1 VLLEPSRDLIG
12 ISRIGRHPDRESQ
25 PNMNSVRTHVDG
37 GRFQGMDMIERR
49 SALLAWLQ
57 SAGRVEVAAA
67 ALRFD
72 TAEMTIRRDLDA
84 LVGQGAARRVRGGA
98 ISLLLRA
105 EEPPFSVRAVAAGDA
120 KRRIGRVAADL
131 LAEGES
137 VVLDSGTT
145 ALEVARCLAGRR
157 VTVMP
162 LSLHAAWLLA
172 SGEGVR
178 LLMPGGDVRPGELS
192 LVGPLA
198 TASLAAL
205 RFDTAVLSCCGL
217 SDGQVT
223 AHDLGDA
230 EVKRAMRA
238 AALVADGS
246 KFARS
251 ATAVVCA
258 ASEVDVVVTDS
269 SVPADAAAGLRG
281 CGVEVLPV

>member
-1 VLLEPSRDLIG
+1 
-12 ISRIGRHPDRESQ
+12 
-25 PNMNSVRTHVDG
+25 
-37 GRFQGMDMIERR
+37 MDAVERR
-49 SALLAWLQ
+49 SALLASLQ
-57 SAGRVEVAAA
+57 GTGRVEVAEAA
-67 ALRFD
+67 RRFG

-84 LVGQGAARRVRGGA
+84 LVAQGAARRVRGGA
-98 ISLLLRA
+98 VSLLLRA
-105 EEPPFSVRAVAAGDA
+105 EEPPFSVRTVAAGDA

-131 LAEGES
+131 LVDGES

-162 LSLHAAWLLA
+162 LSLHAASVLA
-172 SGEGVR
+172 PIDGVR
-178 LLMPGGDVRPGELS
+178 LLMAGGEVRSGELS

-198 TASLAAL
+198 TTSLGAL
-205 RFDTAVLSCCGL
+205 RFDTAILSCCGL
-217 SDGQVT
+217 ADGQVT

-238 AALVADGS
+238 SASRTVLVADSS

-258 ASEVDVVVTDS
+258 VSELDVIITDS
-269 SVPADAAAGLRG
+269 SVPIETAAAVRG
-281 CGVEVLPV
+281 CGVEIRTV

>member
-1 VLLEPSRDLIG
+1 MIGRRAALLE
-12 ISRIGRHPDRESQ
+12 
-25 PNMNSVRTHVDG
+25 
-37 GRFQGMDMIERR
+37 
-49 SALLAWLQ
+49 WLQ
-57 SAGRVEVAAA
+57 REGRVDVTAA

-84 LVGQGAARRVRGGA
+84 LVAQGAARRVRGGA

-105 EEPPFSVRAVAAGDA
+105 EEPPFALREVAAGDA
-120 KRRIGRVAADL
+120 KRRIGRVGADL

-137 VVLDSGTT
+137 VVIDSGTT

-157 VTVMP
+157 ITVMP
-162 LSLHAAWLLA
+162 LSLHAAWSLA
-172 SGEGVR
+172 GADGVR
-178 LLMPGGDVRPGELS
+178 LLMPGGEVRPGELAM
-192 LVGPLA
+192 VGPLA

-238 AALVADGS
+238 AASRMVLVADGS

-258 ASEVDVVVTDS
+258 TSEVDVLVTDS
-269 SVPADAAAGLRG
+269 SVPADTAAELRG

>member
-1 VLLEPSRDLIG
+1 
-12 ISRIGRHPDRESQ
+12 
-25 PNMNSVRTHVDG
+25 
-37 GRFQGMDMIERR
+37 MDAIERR
-49 SALLAWLQ
+49 SALWAALQ
-57 SAGRVEVAAA
+57 ATGRVEVAEAA
-67 ALRFD
+67 ERFG

-84 LVGQGAARRVRGGA
+84 LVAQGAARRVRGGA
-98 ISLLLRA
+98 VSLLLRA

-131 LAEGES
+131 LVDGES

-162 LSLHAAWLLA
+162 LSLQAAAVLA
-172 SGEGVR
+172 QIDGVR
-178 LLMPGGDVRPGELS
+178 LLIPGGEVRSGELS
-192 LVGPLA
+192 LVGAL
-198 TASLAAL
+198 TTTSLRAL

-230 EVKRAMRA
+230 EVKQAMRA
-238 AALVADGS
+238 SATRTVLVSDAS

-258 ASEVDVVVTDS
+258 VGELDVVVTDD
-269 SVPADAAAGLRG
+269 SVSPETATVMRG
-281 CGVEVLPV
+281 CGVELLLV

>member
-1 VLLEPSRDLIG
+1 
-12 ISRIGRHPDRESQ
+12 
-25 PNMNSVRTHVDG
+25 
-37 GRFQGMDMIERR
+37 MDMVERR
-49 SALLAWLQ
+49 SALLEWLQ
-57 SAGRVEVAAA
+57 SAGRADVAEA

-84 LVGQGAARRVRGGA
+84 LVAQGAARRVRGGA
-98 ISLLLRA
+98 ISLLRRA
-105 EEPPFSVRAVAAGDA
+105 EDPPFQIREVAAGDA

-162 LSLHAAWLLA
+162 LSLHAAWALA
-172 SGEGVR
+172 NVEGVR
-178 LLMPGGDVRPGELS
+178 LLMPGGDVRPGELAM
-192 LVGPLA
+192 VGPLA

-238 AALVADGS
+238 TATRTVLVADGA

-258 ASEVDVVVTDS
+258 TSEVDVLVTDS
-269 SVPADAAAGLRG
+269 SAPADTVAGLRG
-281 CGVEVLPV
+281 GGVEVLPV

>member
-1 VLLEPSRDLIG
+1 
-12 ISRIGRHPDRESQ
+12 
-25 PNMNSVRTHVDG
+25 
-37 GRFQGMDMIERR
+37 MDMTERR
-49 SALLAWLQ
+49 SALLEWLQ

-84 LVGQGAARRVRGGA
+84 LVTQGAARRVRGGA
-98 ISLLLRA
+98 ISLLLGA
-105 EEPPFSVRAVAAGDA
+105 EEPPFAVRTVAAGDA
-120 KRRIGRVAADL
+120 KRRIGQAAADL

-137 VVLDSGTT
+137 VALDSGTT
-145 ALEVARCLAGRR
+145 ALEVARCLSGRR

-162 LSLHAAWLLA
+162 LSLHAAWALA
-172 SGEGVR
+172 HAEGVR
-178 LLMPGGDVRPGELS
+178 LLMAGGEVRPGELA

-217 SDGQVT
+217 ADGQVT

-238 AALVADGS
+238 AAARTVLVADGS

-251 ATAVVCA
+251 AAAVVCA
-258 ASEVDVVVTDS
+258 TSDVDVLVTDG
-269 SVPADAAAGLRG
+269 SVPADTAAELRAR
-281 CGVEVLPV
+281 GVEVLPV